1 MLLEEEY
8 YIGVPHLD
16 AQHRALFKTMD
27 RVKDILMKDDYERN
41 KRLCKEAIKFLGD
54 HASRHFSDEEAY
66 MRSIHFA
73 NYELH
78 KAQHDAIKENLLLF
92 EQDIIAS
99 DYSPQSIKHLLG
111 IMMAWL
117 TYHTIEIDS
126 VIGKEIPRIDC
137 SNDAAVALEK
147 AVVRISSELFR
158 IVLTLANGNSRG
170 FPLGQKIFCYTD
182 CSHPDGRRV
191 CILSAL
197 NKQVVLQAVSLLFS
211 SRQAEVDELAL
222 SATEELSAM
231 LAIHFVRNYQNG
243 DFFHVDCVKILDENQ
258 LTETLPSH
266 EPLCSLLFDSVYGAF
281 LHRVWDFPD

>member
-1 MLLEEEY
+1 
-8 YIGVPHLD
+8 
-16 AQHRALFKTMD
+16 
-27 RVKDILMKDDYERN
+27 
-41 KRLCKEAIKFLGD
+41 
-54 HASRHFSDEEAY
+54 
-66 MRSIHFA
+66 
-73 NYELH
+73 
-78 KAQHDAIKENLLLF
+78 
-92 EQDIIAS
+92 
-99 DYSPQSIKHLLG
+99 
-111 IMMAWL
+111 MAWL

-158 IVLTLANGNSRG
+158 IVLTLANGNYRG

-182 CSHPDGRRV
+182 CSHPDGRRF

>member
-1 MLLEEEY
+1 
-8 YIGVPHLD
+8 
-16 AQHRALFKTMD
+16 
-27 RVKDILMKDDYERN
+27 
-41 KRLCKEAIKFLGD
+41 
-54 HASRHFSDEEAY
+54 

-158 IVLTLANGNSRG
+158 IVLTLANGNYRG

-182 CSHPDGRRV
+182 WQPPGWPPVLYLVRSQQTGSAAGGLPALFFQTGRGRRAGTFRYRGAE
-191 CILSAL
+191 CDAGYPLCPEL
-197 NKQVVLQAVSLLFS
+197 PKRGLFS
-211 SRQAEVDELAL
+211 C
-222 SATEELSAM
+222 
-231 LAIHFVRNYQNG
+231 G
-243 DFFHVDCVKILDENQ
+243 
-258 LTETLPSH
+258 
-266 EPLCSLLFDSVYGAF
+266 LCKN
-281 LHRVWDFPD
+281 P